1 MIVRSHRPIQ
11 GKSDNRAKCW
21 EEEETEAQVSGGSRH
36 NHQEVTLA
44 KIPSLWSPTWSPSSW
59 PSGWQAGDRWTG
71 GRWVG
76 GTSKEKLLHRAAWI
90 HAEEYS
96 LKFHCIIF
104 IWELFYVFPYSFTVP
119 ITVARGLQHR
129 PFPHGGFVPWLSS
142 IRDLVESLLFTSTC
156 HLPGVGLDEIRAP
169 NFFLKTNP
177 SFDKVL

>member
-44 KIPSLWSPTWSPSSW
+44 KISSLWSPTWSPSSW

-96 LKFHCIIF
+96 LKFHRIIF
-104 IWELFYVFPYSFTVP
+104 IGELFYVFSYSFTVS

-142 IRDLVESLLFTSTC
+142 IRDLVESLVFTYTC
-156 HLPGVGLDEIRAP
+156 HLPGMTQRCKKHK
-169 NFFLKTNP
+169 N
-177 SFDKVL
+177 

>member
-44 KIPSLWSPTWSPSSW
+44 KISSLWSPTWSPSSW
-59 PSGWQAGDRWTG
+59 PSGWQAGDRWTR

-96 LKFHCIIF
+96 LKFHRIIF
-104 IWELFYVFPYSFTVP
+104 IGELFYVFAYSFTVS
-119 ITVARGLQHR
+119 ITVALSHWFS
-129 PFPHGGFVPWLSS
+129 PILVTSLVWLRDAKS
-142 IRDLVESLLFTSTC
+142 IKISTNALFGSK
-156 HLPGVGLDEIRAP
+156 
-169 NFFLKTNP
+169 N
-177 SFDKVL
+177 